1 MLIDKIGEAISFRS
15 MDGACGEVFV
25 NPKGNIVFK
34 INITLNGTP
43 HLITL
48 LDELINFIPL
58 FYFQLPKKEKEE
70 WECITFLDTELVST
84 IHSYKIDSFLSKGRL
99 WLNIDNIS
107 YIFDLSKLMFSKQL
121 LGESIYQSLL
131 TQAEYLED

>member
-34 INITLNGTP
+34 IDIAIDGTP

-58 FYFQLPKKEKEE
+58 FYFQLPKTEKET
-70 WECITFLDTELVST
+70 WECITFCDNELISN
-84 IHSYKIDSFLSKGRL
+84 IYPYKINSFLSKGRL

-107 YIFDLSKLMFSKQL
+107 YIFDLSQLMFSKQL
-121 LGESIYQSLL
+121 LGEAIYQSLL